1 MKKILLCGSI
11 ALLTL
16 SCSSSHDDDAPFDNS
31 DPSTQNVIL
40 PTKMIMDGI
49 VMKINYN
56 GTKIISMMNNINH
69 GQRIE
74 FTYTDEY
81 ITGIKHY
88 ENNVLESTVEYGYS
102 NGRMASAVTKEYALT
117 GTVQNTVTF
126 TYTYT
131 STTEIS
137 VKRQTNSGTAGS
149 STINSIFTYSN
160 GNMVSNVGSGTG
172 TVNGN
177 TVNYTEKET
186 YTYTDKNYPF
196 KNIKGFDKIIFNGN
210 ESSDGVSMLFSN
222 IKNSLSTY
230 KGEFTNTTVGGGTG
244 TGTSSHK
251 YTTTF
256 NTAGY
261 PSVEDRQAL
270 DINGNPTTSSPDK
283 FIYEYNYQ

>member
-11 ALLTL
+11 ALFTL
-16 SCSSSHDDDAPFDNS
+16 SCYSSDDTPFDNS
-31 DPSTQNVIL
+31 DPSNQNVIL
-40 PTKMIMDGI
+40 PTKMTKDGI

-56 GTKIISMMNNINH
+56 GTKIISMINNINH

-74 FTYTDEY
+74 FTYTDDY
-81 ITGIKHY
+81 VTGIKNY
-88 ENNVLESTVEYGYS
+88 ENNVLESMVEYTYNS
-102 NGRMASAVTKEYALT
+102 GRMATAVTKEYST
-117 GTVQNTVTF
+117 SGTVQNTVTF

-131 STTEIS
+131 SNSEIN
-137 VKRQTNSGTAGS
+137 VKRQTNSGAAGS
-149 STINSIFTYSN
+149 STINSVFTYNN
-160 GNMVSNVGSGTG
+160 GNMVSNIGTGTG

-177 TVNYTEKET
+177 TVSYTEKET

-196 KNIKGFDKIIFNGN
+196 KNVKGFDKIIFNGN
-210 ESSDGVSMLFSN
+210 ESDGVSMLFSN
-222 IKNSLSTY
+222 IKNSLSSY
-230 KGEFTNTTVGGGTG
+230 KGEFTNTTAGGGTA
-244 TGTSSHK
+244 TGTTSHK

-270 DINGNPTTSSPDK
+270 DANGNPTGSASDK

>member
-11 ALLTL
+11 ALFTL
-16 SCSSSHDDDAPFDNS
+16 SCYSSDDTPFDNS
-31 DPSTQNVIL
+31 DPSNQNVIL
-40 PTKMIMDGI
+40 PTKMTKDGI

-56 GTKIISMMNNINH
+56 GTKIISMINNINH

-74 FTYTDEY
+74 FTYTDDY
-81 ITGIKHY
+81 VTGIKNY
-88 ENNVLESTVEYGYS
+88 ENNVLESTVEYTYN
-102 NGRMASAVTKEYALT
+102 NGRMATAVTKEYSTT

-131 STTEIS
+131 SNSEIN
-137 VKRQTNSGTAGS
+137 VKRQTNSGAAGS
-149 STINSIFTYSN
+149 STINSVFTYNN
-160 GNMVSNVGSGTG
+160 GNMASNIGTGTG

-177 TVNYTEKET
+177 TVSYTEKET

-196 KNIKGFDKIIFNGN
+196 KNVKGFDKIIFNGN
-210 ESSDGVSMLFSN
+210 ESDGVSMLFSN
-222 IKNSLSTY
+222 IKNSLSSY
-230 KGEFTNTTVGGGTG
+230 KGEFTNTTAGGGTA
-244 TGTSSHK
+244 TGTTSHK

-270 DINGNPTTSSPDK
+270 DANGNPTGSASDK